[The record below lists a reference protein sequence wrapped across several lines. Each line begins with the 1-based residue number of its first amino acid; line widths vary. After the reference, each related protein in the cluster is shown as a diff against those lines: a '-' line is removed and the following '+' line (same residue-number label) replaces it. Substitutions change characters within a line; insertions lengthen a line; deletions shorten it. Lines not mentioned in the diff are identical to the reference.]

1 MTKMIAY
8 RSVAG
13 YQIVGVAVG
22 QADRVIVDK
31 A

>member
-8 RSVAG
+8 RGVAG
-13 YQIVGVAVG
+13 YQIVRVAVC
-22 QADRVIVDK
+22 QADRVIMDK